1 MKRSKITWRDILAVL
16 IGLVALAGIVI
27 MWNAEGGVVLEKAA
41 ADPSVI
47 VAEFNAHVL
56 PGIQKYSM
64 AIGGILLAISVA
76 YILLG
81 AEDDI
86 ETSLNEQELKK

>member
-1 MKRSKITWRDILAVL
+1 MKRSKITWREVLAAL
-16 IGLVALAGIVI
+16 IGLVALIGIGI
-27 MWNAEGGVVLEKAA
+27 MFNAEGFVFLKNAA
-41 ADPSVI
+41 ADPSAI

-56 PGIQKYSM
+56 PGIQRYSM
-64 AIGGILLAISVA
+64 AIGGILLAISIA